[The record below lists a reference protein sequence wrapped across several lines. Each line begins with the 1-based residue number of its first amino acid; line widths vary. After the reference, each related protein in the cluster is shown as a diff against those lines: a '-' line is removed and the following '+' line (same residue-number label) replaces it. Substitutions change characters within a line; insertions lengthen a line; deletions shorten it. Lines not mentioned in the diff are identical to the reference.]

1 MRGVNCFILVV
12 HVRSSF
18 DAFTALSAIRSAE
31 LRSLDDRKQRIVGD
45 HSCVLEDRHD
55 RIYIYIYI
63 AQLARTSWLY
73 STKLLLP
80 IAAIK
85 VQFIASPPAVNSS
98 PIVWLNCL
106 YVTFYRPKPRPP
118 PLKTLDYPYF
128 QLVKRPGN

>member
-55 RIYIYIYI
+55 RIYIYIYSSARENLLAVLDEATPTHCSNQSTVHSI
-63 AQLARTSWLY
+63 TSRCKQFPNCVAQLPLRYLLSAKAKTS
-73 STKLLLP
+73 
-80 IAAIK
+80 
-85 VQFIASPPAVNSS
+85 
-98 PIVWLNCL
+98 
-106 YVTFYRPKPRPP
+106 TFENP
-118 PLKTLDYPYF
+118 
-128 QLVKRPGN
+128 